1 MKKMGKIVR
10 TQCYCGRR
18 YNKSIG
24 DWYGATKEH
33 AEADKKLAEQG
44 LLDVKIV
51 KCPNCQKREKD
62 G

>member
-1 MKKMGKIVR
+1 MGKIVR

-24 DWYGATKEH
+24 EWYGATKEH

-44 LLDVKIV
+44 LLEIKLIR
-51 KCPNCQKREKD
+51 CPEC
-62 G
+62 